1 MGALLRRAR
10 LSLSFCLPFLPPLS
24 SFPTSLAA
32 TLRSAATNARSQH
45 QLQQHIISVVIN
57 GDALGKC
64 YRAACSF
71 PLHRPAI
78 ASAISSPLAIQISFS
93 FYSAILS
100 LFPTHTHPLCSSST
114 WFTLSPYPRYFIPL
128 RNCIPSV
135 VKPRPAS
142 TESSRDT
149 SLSANR
155 FNCLSMPDDTF
166 SARAIPSER
175 PREKQRFFRK

>member
-10 LSLSFCLPFLPPLS
+10 LPLSFCLPFLPPLS

-78 ASAISSPLAIQISFS
+78 ASAISSPLAIQISLSFS
-93 FYSAILS
+93 LCHSFSLS
-100 LFPTHTHPLCSSST
+100 LFPIHIHFAP
-114 WFTLSPYPRYFIPL
+114 LSPGSFSPSPPLLHSTTKLHSKAWLNLAPRLPKV
-128 RNCIPSV
+128 RE
-135 VKPRPAS
+135 
-142 TESSRDT
+142 T
-149 SLSANR
+149 
-155 FNCLSMPDDTF
+155 
-166 SARAIPSER
+166 RA
-175 PREKQRFFRK
+175 